1 MLWPLLCVAGIARHI
16 CSSRDDKIPPLACLS
31 IIPPTIPCGFC
42 LLLILHIRLDHYI
55 SQSISNMQ
63 FRRSMCSSA
72 AAICP
77 SSSSSSIGNC
87 VLPRL
92 KEQEGPSPTGT
103 SSSDEHNKDTGNSGH
118 CKVKRSASEPG
129 LQCLVLLPKESK
141 ASIMRRG
148 SDSPKHYSSLISS
161 ESTIETVISSS
172 SLDLDSSS
180 STCSSSMLSP
190 DTKKAQRRRSSVQFG
205 SLTIRNYEVQLGD
218 NPSCSNGAPVSIGWR
233 YNELNPICIEKYE
246 EWMKDKR
253 RSRSEFH
260 LPRSHRESILREY
273 GYSRS
278 QMTEATKEVAKIKKQ
293 RRASLKTTPISR
305 LRESSWSFIEMKTKR
320 RSSC

>member
-1 MLWPLLCVAGIARHI
+1 
-16 CSSRDDKIPPLACLS
+16 
-31 IIPPTIPCGFC
+31 
-42 LLLILHIRLDHYI
+42 
-55 SQSISNMQ
+55 
-63 FRRSMCSSA
+63 MCSSV
-72 AAICP
+72 AAIRP
-77 SSSSSSIGNC
+77 SSSSSSIDNR
-87 VLPRL
+87 VLPL
-92 KEQEGPSPTGT
+92 KEQEGPSPP
-103 SSSDEHNKDTGNSGH
+103 SSSDEHNNKDTGISGH

-129 LQCLVLLPKESK
+129 LQCMLLFPKENK
-141 ASIMRRG
+141 ASVMRRG

-161 ESTIETVISSS
+161 ESTIETTTSSS

-180 STCSSSMLSP
+180 STCASSILSSGAR
-190 DTKKAQRRRSSVQFG
+190 KAQRRRSSVQFG

-246 EWMKDKR
+246 AWMKDKR
-253 RSRSEFH
+253 RSRGEFH

-278 QMTEATKEVAKIKKQ
+278 QMTEATKQVAKIKKQ
-293 RRASLKTTPISR
+293 RRASLKTTPITR
-305 LRESSWSFIEMKTKR
+305 LHESLIDMKMKR

>member
-1 MLWPLLCVAGIARHI
+1 MYPMY
-16 CSSRDDKIPPLACLS
+16 PPLPL
-31 IIPPTIPCGFC
+31 IIQTN
-42 LLLILHIRLDHYI
+42 R
-55 SQSISNMQ
+55 N
-63 FRRSMCSSA
+63 MCSYV
-72 AAICP
+72 AAIHP
-77 SSSSSSIGNC
+77 SSSSPSSTG
-87 VLPRL
+87 
-92 KEQEGPSPTGT
+92 KEQEGPSPP

-129 LQCLVLLPKESK
+129 LQCLVLLPEENK

-180 STCSSSMLSP
+180 STCSSSILSP

-205 SLTIRNYEVQLGD
+205 SLTIRSYEMQLGD
-218 NPSCSNGAPVSIGWR
+218 HPSCSNGAPVSIGWR

-278 QMTEATKEVAKIKKQ
+278 QMTEAEKEVDKIKKQ
-293 RRASLKTTPISR
+293 RRASLKTTPITR
-305 LRESSWSFIEMKTKR
+305 LQESSWSFFEMKMKR